1 METEQGRISLLTHEI
16 NAELLSTY
24 RRISGGFLLLPSR
37 RTLFRLHP
45 EREDCGGDEVP
56 PRQSSALSW
65 GGWCFL
71 IHFWFPLFLGNLK
84 LLVNCIDGCRETTYN
99 LAHSEVTS
107 PNWWHSSHL
116 PKSAWATSNVASQ
129 SWMGRATCK
138 PLHCLLQSTLSPIP
152 LRFSISYF
160 NVAFDPSVFLY
171 PKTKLASN

>member
-1 METEQGRISLLTHEI
+1 MQSCSPRTGEQMVAFCCCHLEGLYFDSTQKGKIVVGMRFLPDSLL
-16 NAELLSTY
+16 LCL
-24 RRISGGFLLLPSR
+24 G
-37 RTLFRLHP
+37 
-45 EREDCGGDEVP
+45 
-56 PRQSSALSW
+56 